1 LPSKIAIGKIGYRNF
16 RWFNKENGTIIPRTE
31 VMNPTLY
38 FLTKTEYL
46 IGQDW
51 YYKRGLNYERFCVQI
66 VLAIESNN
74 RLAYE
79 WNIMQEYTNSL
90 IKEKISYA
98 MGVIEE
104 FHRQIFFRYFFTEKT
119 VQ

>member
-1 LPSKIAIGKIGYRNF
+1 MLIFIHLTYYIVKVPQDISTQEYFILQFFMVLYTAVLPESISVVAR
-16 RWFNKENGTIIPRTE
+16 PRKE

-46 IGQDW
+46 IGQVW

-79 WNIMQEYTNSL
+79 WNIMQEYTNVL
-90 IKEKISYA
+90 
-98 MGVIEE
+98 
-104 FHRQIFFRYFFTEKT
+104 
-119 VQ
+119 